1 MTGLN
6 VQNKDLHG
14 QNPIEREHVDN
25 NAAVRNMLVNRGI
38 YPETLPA
45 SEDTDKVKRRLVSD
59 EKKVLKETKKSRIR
73 KIISSFVE
81 SGPQLVPCQIKIPVN
96 KLLTG
101 TPL

>member
-25 NAAVRNMLVNRGI
+25 STAVRNMLVNRGI
-38 YPETLPA
+38 YPERLPA

-59 EKKVLKETKKSRIR
+59 EMKVLKNTKKEQD
-73 KIISSFVE
+73 K
-81 SGPQLVPCQIKIPVN
+81 K
-96 KLLTG
+96 K
-101 TPL
+101 